1 MRFSRFLLPLLA
13 LIFLAAASKPKLT
26 IRFHTEVNP
35 NSGSSFAV
43 SAPVPG
49 ASTPL
54 SLSKVADITESD
66 VAAIFPFPANDG
78 SMGCALKLDTHGR
91 IALDSLSQEYHG
103 ALLVGFVNGRA
114 VTAMLIDRRISD
126 GVITI
131 VRGLTPADIALMKK
145 AYPTLGTKKTTQAS
159 PAKSAPV
166 TPVNNMPV
174 IVVPPPLP
182 GSLPRGD

>member
-131 VRGLTPADIALMKK
+131 MRGLTPADIALMKK
-145 AYPTLGTKKTTQAS
+145 AYPTLGEKKTTQAA

-166 TPVNNMPV
+166 NNDTPV

-182 GSLPRGD
+182 ESLPRGD